1 MLLFIPIV
9 LATNLQVEQ
18 IESESLI
25 IIELDTSA
33 SFKLAIT
40 NNEEV
45 SDSFKIYSLAGATIQ
60 PKENFLINSG
70 VTREIEIEVIPHEKT
85 KKDFRGYHALEYQIK
100 GEDTGYFTDRLG
112 LKIIELKDAIEL
124 DVENIRIE
132 DTEAKIRI
140 TNLEKREFENII
152 VVAKSKFFEFS
163 ETLTFDDEEQF
174 EFFVPIKK
182 EDTKTLTAN
191 EYEIEVVIEFE
202 DIKTKKTE
210 TLKYLETGDISVY
223 KKVEGFILRKSTI
236 TKTNEGN
243 LISVA
248 EFETKKDVL
257 SRLFTTYS
265 EKPTSSQRNGLLVE
279 YFWEKELLPGETSSI
294 TINTNYTMPF
304 VFIFVIILVFLITKF
319 LVRKDIS
326 LRKRVSFVKTKGGEF
341 ALKVKLRVRANKVV
355 DKIDIVDKIPKIA
368 KLYKN
373 FGAKPDKIDEKAR
386 KISWNIKRLN
396 AGEERVFTYI
406 IYSKINVL
414 GRFELPSA
422 TAKYEKNGK
431 HEHTFSNKTYF
442 SAETSS
448 TN

>member
-1 MLLFIPIV
+1 
-9 LATNLQVEQ
+9 
-18 IESESLI
+18 
-25 IIELDTSA
+25 
-33 SFKLAIT
+33 
-40 NNEEV
+40 
-45 SDSFKIYSLAGATIQ
+45 TIQ

-124 DVENIRIE
+124 DVENVRIE

-304 VFIFVIILVFLITKF
+304 VFIFIIILVFLITKF

-341 ALKVKLRVRANKVV
+341 ALKV
-355 DKIDIVDKIPKIA
+355 
-368 KLYKN
+368 
-373 FGAKPDKIDEKAR
+373 
-386 KISWNIKRLN
+386 
-396 AGEERVFTYI
+396 
-406 IYSKINVL
+406 
-414 GRFELPSA
+414 
-422 TAKYEKNGK
+422 
-431 HEHTFSNKTYF
+431 
-442 SAETSS
+442 
-448 TN
+448 